1 MPNVIYLLCQFFHQF
16 EYECYSFFDLEIKLC
31 DILKLILKRNKGFLS
46 NFHVI
51 QQISHSLWKLI
62 WLSKPKE
69 GHSAYSRDSHG
80 SKTLT
85 WANTASTAASVW
97 YTLIK

>member
-1 MPNVIYLLCQFFHQF
+1 ML
-16 EYECYSFFDLEIKLC
+16 IKTALPEGKWMAREFT
-31 DILKLILKRNKGFLS
+31 DTNTHYKGFIS
-46 NFHVI
+46 NFHVV
-51 QQISHSLWKLI
+51 QQTSHSLWKFV
-62 WLSKPKE
+62 WLSKPRE

-85 WANTASTAASVW
+85 GANTASTAASVW